1 MTALPFGDDDW
12 IIFPI
17 SPGGAIMTVQSDGE
31 PDPTFYCL
39 ELATELHIQFKGLI
53 DDLRHES
60 KSMRDY
66 PHGTVSG
73 RVRGCTGPMC
83 MKAKRDHERTD
94 RHRQASVAGK
104 VIRNRIR
111 NPFYVEIDKI
121 VESFQMFLTEN
132 N

>member
-12 IIFPI
+12 IIFPP
-17 SPGGAIMTVQSDGE
+17 SPGGSLMTVQSDGE
-31 PDPTFYCL
+31 PDPMFYCV
-39 ELATELHIQFKGLI
+39 ELGMDLHIQFKALV
-53 DDLRHES
+53 DDLREEAKGRGS
-60 KSMRDY
+60 Y

-83 MKAKRDHERTD
+83 MKAKRDHERTG